1 MGPTSPRV
9 VTKLTTRKT
18 ANCFLW
24 LIVFPGART
33 TSERFSGHPF
43 AQTLPSHHRWRYP
56 TSFPP
61 IQRFISILNPKTTI
75 LSLSPT
81 SLDRYQI
88 GFYSCKKKYYA
99 YDSFHNTFTK
109 KILNSRL
116 LLIIINKSKKKNNLR
131 CEFKLKPIFWHLF
144 LKYFIKH
151 FLK

>member
-1 MGPTSPRV
+1 M
-9 VTKLTTRKT
+9 
-18 ANCFLW
+18 AF
-24 LIVFPGART
+24 IVFPGART

-88 GFYSCKKKYYA
+88 GFYSCKKKYYG
-99 YDSFHNTFTK
+99 YNTFQNTVTK
-109 KILNSRL
+109 NFKW
-116 LLIIINKSKKKNNLR
+116 KKKKLR
-131 CEFKLKPIFWHLF
+131 CEFKLEPIFWHLKKKKFHKTF
-144 LKYFIKH
+144 LKIDDLNMTYIYF
-151 FLK
+151 FLLKYS